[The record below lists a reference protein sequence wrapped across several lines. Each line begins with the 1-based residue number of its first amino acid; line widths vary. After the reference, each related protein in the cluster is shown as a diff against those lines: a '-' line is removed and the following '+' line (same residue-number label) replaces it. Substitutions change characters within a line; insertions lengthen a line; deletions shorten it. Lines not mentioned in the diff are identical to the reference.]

1 VFTVIGL
8 MILANLFFLVTCFFF
23 SRFAGGFILLPK
35 PIMWST
41 ILILSLVGSFS
52 LNNRLFDV
60 WVAFLGGILGFLFRR
75 YQFPIGPIILALILG
90 PMVERNFRTAL
101 IISHGNPTIFFSR
114 PISLIFILGTALALM
129 SPLFLYKRK
138 GEER

>member
-1 VFTVIGL
+1 VIGL
-8 MILANLFFLVTCFFF
+8 MILANLFFLVTGFIF

-101 IISHGNPTIFFSR
+101 IISHGNPAIFFTR